1 MEIWHDG
8 RRVCIEPDASKVQE
22 IVKGSERFISPMH
35 EPYGYSIFT
44 TSRQTVDGLHEDI
57 LQFYLKK
64 LRYAVTF
71 ADTIIKQAFRKDF
84 YEFYGV
90 DRTVVKSPE
99 EMCSQLIFDS
109 FVLVEERKMITAC
122 LSNEKFMFG
131 HYISCCWD
139 YDWNIESISIC

>member
-1 MEIWHDG
+1 MEICHD
-8 RRVCIEPDASKVQE
+8 RNRACIEPDTSIIQE
-22 IVKGSERFISPMH
+22 IVNDSKRFISPLH
-35 EPYGYSIFT
+35 EPCGYDIFT
-44 TSRQTVDGLHEDI
+44 TSRQTVDRWHEDI
-57 LQFYLKK
+57 LQFYLEK
-64 LRYAVTF
+64 LRYAVTY
-71 ADTIIKQAFRKDF
+71 ADSIIQQAFQTDF

-109 FVLVEERKMITAC
+109 FVLVEERKMITAS

-139 YDWNIESISIC
+139 YDWNLESWSIC